1 MKKIYQKPGIYVEN
15 FGLSQSIAATC
26 GVGNPESTLGK
37 PNQADKNSCGWDM
50 GNMVIWVTAPA
61 CQIPMGENADFNG
74 FCYNNPNGGVTI
86 FGWS

>member
-26 GVGNPESTLGK
+26 GVGNAESTLGK
-37 PNQADKNSCGWDM
+37 PSLADKNSCGWDM
-50 GNMVIWVTAPA
+50 GNMIIWVERPA
-61 CQIPMGENADFNG
+61 CKDLMPDTDMGFG
-74 FCYNNPNGGVTI
+74 CYNNPNGGVTV